1 MKYLTALEALGFS
14 ALQPGHSD
22 REAMFWSAEWEARF
36 DNFSS
41 AFSAFSATPGSRLK
55 LPNING
61 PVALEMLCTAWSG
74 QLELTA
80 NGQSVVVDTYA
91 PEHQLRIIPLPGSGL
106 RDVEVCVLAD
116 RHPNSSDSQIW
127 MHAILFEVRP
137 DWLPRA
143 LQVTPSLSFV
153 DGKYGNFLVLDKDR
167 PVSYDIKR
175 FGVWGEYQVDQF
187 RTYVKPGTLVADVG
201 ANIGH
206 HSVMLAKMVGPT
218 GRVLAFEPQVR
229 VHNIM
234 RANLALNQCDNVEA
248 YECALGAEAADAQ
261 MQPQDYDGQ
270 EWNVGGLAVAVRDG
284 ELEFRPDGLP
294 IKIRKLDDI
303 VGDRDLDFVK
313 SDAQGFDF
321 EVMKGAVN
329 TLRRCRPMLVCEV
342 APSAIKAAGS
352 DYREFYA
359 FLHDLGYDLYDP
371 DAPSSGQEP
380 RIWSGRDDEEWDIL
394 AIHRDRDDHKER
406 MLKKQPPAP

>member
-14 ALQPGHSD
+14 ALRSGHSD
-22 REAMFWSAEWEARF
+22 REAMIWSVEWEARF

-41 AFSAFSATPGSRLK
+41 VFSAFSATPGSTLK

-74 QLELTA
+74 QVEMTA

-106 RDVEVCVLAD
+106 RDVKFRVLAD
-116 RHPNSSDSQIW
+116 RHPNSIDSQIW
-127 MHAILFEVRP
+127 MHAILFGVRP

-153 DGKYGNFLVLDKDR
+153 DGKYGNFLVLEKDR
-167 PVSYDIKR
+167 PVSSDIKHY
-175 FGVWGEYQVDQF
+175 GVWGENQIDQF

-218 GRVLAFEPQVR
+218 GRVLAFEPQIR
-229 VHNIM
+229 VHNLM

-248 YECALGAEAADAQ
+248 YECALGAKDADAQ
-261 MQPQDYDGQ
+261 MWPKSYEGE
-270 EWNVGGLAVAVRDG
+270 EWNVGSLPVAVRDG
-284 ELEFRPDGLP
+284 KLEFRPDGLP
-294 IKIRKLDDI
+294 IRIRKLDDI
-303 VGDRDLDFVK
+303 VGDRDLDFIK
-313 SDAQGFDF
+313 TDAQGFDF
-321 EVMKGAVN
+321 EAMKGAAN
-329 TLRRCRPMLVCEV
+329 TLQRCLPMLLCEV
-342 APSAIKAAGS
+342 APAAMKAAGS
-352 DYREFYA
+352 DYLDFYQ
-359 FLHDLGYDLYDP
+359 FLQDLGYKICAPDLP
-371 DAPSSGQEP
+371 VANEVP
-380 RIWSGRDDEEWDIL
+380 RRWSGRFDEEWDIL
-394 AIHRDRDDHKER
+394 AVHQARSDHWER
-406 MLKKQPPAP
+406 VLSNS